1 MEALKWLFLNPF
13 YYQKMAEIS
22 FSVSIHLYFPL
33 IPILLPFLRQKV
45 DRYVTFFHLAVLS
58 VHPTVIQA
66 FIPASFAFTWPA
78 TDYFSAK
85 VTGCVQSANPV
96 PPKVPAGNLPLR
108 TKRISAVRFA
118 FMSFGPL
125 IGQKNN
131 PVAGRGNG
139 YIREIKEIQSSTIK
153 NKNVWKLKTFRP

>member
-1 MEALKWLFLNPF
+1 MALPKSFLLSKNGRNVIFRQYPLV
-13 YYQKMAEIS
+13 
-22 FSVSIHLYFPL
+22 FSPYTHPSTFSMSKSWQICH
-33 IPILLPFLRQKV
+33 
-45 DRYVTFFHLAVLS
+45 FFHLAVLS

-131 PVAGRGNG
+131 PVAGRENG